1 MNMTTEE
8 LLAENKRLKEEN
20 NRLKEL
26 LRKNNIDY
34 NFEKEKILTTDDK
47 IKTYLS
53 YFIGRNDVYAEKY
66 IKDGKKAYAKVCN
79 NRFNRDLCDMSK
91 YKHCINCPNENRK
104 DFGADEVY
112 NHFIGKKAYA
122 IYPVINNNCYFLAI
136 DFDDKEFKECA
147 LAYKKECDKHNI
159 DSIIELS
166 QSGEGAHVW
175 IFFNS
180 LISCK
185 KARRLGDYLLTC
197 AMQNNKNISF
207 KSYDRFFPSQDV
219 VDKDGIGSCIALP
232 LQGNCVRNKTS
243 VFVDDNFFMYGN
255 QISALSSV
263 KKINE
268 LDIDL
273 ILKNY
278 ADNVDVEISNKL
290 FKKLNL
296 MISDFPL
303 IFKMILKDDIYFLKE
318 GLSSKAISVLKRLA
332 IIHNPEFYEKQAKRI
347 STYKIERIIE
357 LFKENIDY
365 ISLPRGCFNDLVE
378 LLEYFDI
385 AYEVEDRRIA
395 LKEINVEYNAI
406 LRETQK
412 NAVDTLLKYDNG
424 LLIAPT
430 GSGKTIMGIEVI
442 SRLKKPTLIL
452 VEKVKLLD
460 QWKERINQFLKIY
473 CNGEVIEP
481 GIYYGAKK
489 KLTGIID
496 VASIKSI
503 KDEDNIYDKYEIIIG
518 DEIHHIASKTYE
530 EIIRKFQA
538 KHIYG
543 FTATPKRSDNL
554 EKIIYKIISPI
565 RATLEE
571 SNRTFEKVLK
581 PRFTKFKNKD
591 SYDLMNYADLLNE
604 LYKDSNR
611 NQQIVEDIVEE
622 YKKNK
627 CILVLTE
634 RIEHINILKDLLS
647 HDCDNIYTISGS
659 DGAKA
664 RRQFNESINSL
675 ENKYII
681 ISTGSFLGEGFDLG
695 SLNTLFITMPFK
707 FSGKLQQH
715 TGRIHREYEGKNQV
729 VVYDYVD
736 IKIGKL
742 SHQFQIRL
750 NQYKKEEYNVI
761 DENDK
766 PELLYGYSNYSNQ
779 LYEDISNANNVKLL
793 FNYYKKE
800 KLNKLLELNDSI
812 EIITD
817 EEVNSNVKKIN
828 EHTPINAIIID
839 DRILWYGSINPFA
852 YSKKD
857 DTIMRIIDE
866 EYAKDIIK
874 FR

>member
-1 MNMTTEE
+1 MTIEE
-8 LLAENKRLKEEN
+8 LLAENKKLKEEN

-34 NFEKEKILTTDDK
+34 TNENEKILTTDDK
-47 IKTYLS
+47 IKIYLS
-53 YFIGRNDVYAEKY
+53 YFKGRNDVYAEKY
-66 IKDGKKAYAKVCN
+66 IKDGKKAYAKACN

-91 YKHCINCPNENRK
+91 YKHCINCPNEYRK
-104 DFGADEVY
+104 DFDIDEVY

-122 IYPVINNNCYFLAI
+122 IYPIINNNCYFLAI
-136 DFDDKEFKECA
+136 DFDDKEFKDCA
-147 LAYKKECDKHNI
+147 LAYKRECDKLNI

-175 IFFNS
+175 IFFND

-185 KARRLGDYLLTC
+185 KARRLGDYILTC

-207 KSYDRFFPSQDV
+207 KSYDRFFPSQDIV
-219 VDKDGIGSCIALP
+219 NKDGIGNCIALP
-232 LQGNCVRNKTS
+232 LQGGCVRNHTS
-243 VFVDDNFFMYGN
+243 VFVDDNFIMYGN
-255 QISALSSV
+255 QIKALSSI
-263 KKINE
+263 KKVNE
-268 LDIDL
+268 IDIDL

-278 ADNVDVEISNKL
+278 ADNVDVEINNKS

-296 MISDFPL
+296 MMSDFPL
-303 IFKMILKDDIYFLKE
+303 LFKIILKDDIYFSKE
-318 GLSSKAISVLKRLA
+318 GLSSKALSGIKRLA

-347 STYKIERIIE
+347 STYRIERIIE
-357 LFKENIDY
+357 LFNENLNY

-378 LLEYFDI
+378 LLEYVGI
-385 AYEVEDRRIA
+385 AYEIEDRRIT
-395 LKEINVEYNAI
+395 LKEVNVKYNAI
-406 LRETQK
+406 LREKQK
-412 NAVDTLLKYDNG
+412 NVVDALLKFDNG

-430 GSGKTIMGIEVI
+430 GSGKTIMGMEVI

-452 VEKVKLLD
+452 VEKVKLLE

-473 CNGEVIEP
+473 YNDESIEP
-481 GIYYGAKK
+481 GVYYGTKK

-496 VASIKSI
+496 IASIKSI
-503 KDEDNIYDKYEIIIG
+503 KDEDNLYDKYEIILG

-543 FTATPKRSDNL
+543 FTSTPKRSDNL

-571 SNRTFEKVLK
+571 SNRTFEKILK
-581 PRFTKFKNKD
+581 TRFTQFKNKE
-591 SYDLMNYADLLNE
+591 SYEWVNYADLLNE

-611 NQQIVEDIVEE
+611 NQQIVNDIVEE
-622 YKKNK
+622 YKKKK

-634 RIEHINILKDLLS
+634 RVEHINILKKLLLPY
-647 HDCDNIYTISGS
+647 CKNIYTISGS
-659 DGAKA
+659 DCTKA
-664 RRQFNESINSL
+664 RRQFNESINSI
-675 ENKYII
+675 ENQYII

-707 FSGKLQQH
+707 FSGKLQQQ

-742 SHQFQIRL
+742 AHQFQIRL
-750 NQYKKEEYNVI
+750 KQYKKEEYSII

-766 PELLYGYSNYSNQ
+766 PELLYNYSNYSSQ
-779 LYEDISNANNVKLL
+779 LYDDISNAKNVYLL
-793 FNYYKKE
+793 FNYYKE
-800 KLNKLLELNDSI
+800 ERLNKLLELNANI

-817 EEVNSNVKKIN
+817 EEINSNVKIIK
-828 EHTPINAIIID
+828 EHSPINAIIID
-839 DRILWYGSINPFA
+839 NRIIWYGSVNPFA
-852 YSKKD
+852 YAKKD
-857 DTIMRIIDE
+857 DTILRIVDE
-866 EYAKDIIK
+866 EYAKEMINFK
-874 FR
+874 

>member
-1 MNMTTEE
+1 MTIEE
-8 LLAENKRLKEEN
+8 LLAENKKLKEEN

-34 NFEKEKILTTDDK
+34 TNENEKILTTDDK
-47 IKTYLS
+47 IKIYLC
-53 YFIGRNDVYAEKY
+53 YFKGRNDVYAEKY

-79 NRFNRDLCDMSK
+79 NRFNRALCDVSK

-104 DFGADEVY
+104 DFGAEEVH
-112 NHFIGKKAYA
+112 NHLIGEKAYA
-122 IYPVINNNCYFLAI
+122 IYPLFNNSCYFLAI
-136 DFDDKEFKECA
+136 DFDDKEFKDCA

-175 IFFNS
+175 VFFNS

-232 LQGNCVRNKTS
+232 LQGNCARNKTS
-243 VFVDDNFFMYGN
+243 VFVDENFLMYGN
-255 QISALSSV
+255 QISVLSSI
-263 KKINE
+263 KKTNE

-278 ADNVDVEISNKL
+278 ADNVDVEISNKS

-303 IFKMILKDDIYFLKE
+303 IFKMILKDDIYLSKE
-318 GLSSKAISVLKRLA
+318 GLSFKAISVLKRLA

-378 LLEYFDI
+378 LLEYVGI
-385 AYEVEDRRIA
+385 VYEVEDRRNV
-395 LKEINVEYNAI
+395 LREINVEYNAI
-406 LRETQK
+406 LRETQR

-430 GSGKTIMGIEVI
+430 GSGKTIMGMEVI

-452 VEKVKLLD
+452 VEKVKLLE

-473 CNGEVIEP
+473 CNKEVIEP

-496 VASIKSI
+496 VASIKSF
-503 KDEDNIYDKYEIIIG
+503 KDEDDLYDKYEIIIG

-554 EKIIYKIISPI
+554 EKIICKIISPI
-565 RATLEE
+565 RATLEG
-571 SNRTFEKVLK
+571 SNGTLEKVLK

-591 SYDLMNYADLLNE
+591 RYDLMNYADLLNE
-604 LYKDSNR
+604 
-611 NQQIVEDIVEE
+611 
-622 YKKNK
+622 
-627 CILVLTE
+627 
-634 RIEHINILKDLLS
+634 
-647 HDCDNIYTISGS
+647 
-659 DGAKA
+659 
-664 RRQFNESINSL
+664 
-675 ENKYII
+675 
-681 ISTGSFLGEGFDLG
+681 
-695 SLNTLFITMPFK
+695 
-707 FSGKLQQH
+707 
-715 TGRIHREYEGKNQV
+715 
-729 VVYDYVD
+729 
-736 IKIGKL
+736 
-742 SHQFQIRL
+742 
-750 NQYKKEEYNVI
+750 
-761 DENDK
+761 
-766 PELLYGYSNYSNQ
+766 
-779 LYEDISNANNVKLL
+779 
-793 FNYYKKE
+793 
-800 KLNKLLELNDSI
+800 
-812 EIITD
+812 
-817 EEVNSNVKKIN
+817 
-828 EHTPINAIIID
+828 
-839 DRILWYGSINPFA
+839 
-852 YSKKD
+852 
-857 DTIMRIIDE
+857 
-866 EYAKDIIK
+866 
-874 FR
+874 

>member
-1 MNMTTEE
+1 MVTLEE

-20 NRLKEL
+20 YRLKEI
-26 LRKNNIDY
+26 LRNNNIVY
-34 NFEKEKILTTDDK
+34 TTENERTLTTEEKIK
-47 IKTYLS
+47 IYLS
-53 YFIGRNDVYAEKY
+53 YFKGRNDVYAEKY
-66 IKDGKKAYAKVCN
+66 IKDGKKAYTKVCG
-79 NRFNRDLCDMSK
+79 NRFNRNLCDMSK

-122 IYPVINNNCYFLAI
+122 IYPIINNSCYFLAI

-147 LAYKKECDKHNI
+147 LAYKKECDKLNI
-159 DSIIELS
+159 ASIIELS

-175 IFFNS
+175 IFFND

-185 KARRLGDYLLTC
+185 KARRLGDYILTI

-207 KSYDRFFPSQDV
+207 KSYDRFFPSQDI
-219 VDKDGIGSCIALP
+219 VDREGVGNCIALP
-232 LQGNCVRNKTS
+232 LQGACVRNKTS
-243 VFVDDNFFMYGN
+243 VFVDEKFLMYGN
-255 QISALSSV
+255 QISVLSSI
-263 KKINE
+263 KKTNE

-278 ADNVDVEISNKL
+278 ADNVDVEISNKS

-303 IFKMILKDDIYFLKE
+303 VFKIILKDDIYFSKE
-318 GLSSKAISVLKRLA
+318 GLSSRSISILKRLA

-378 LLEYFDI
+378 ILEFVGI

-395 LKEINVEYNAI
+395 LKEINVEYSAI

-430 GSGKTIMGIEVI
+430 GSGKTIMGMEVI

-460 QWKERINQFLKIY
+460 QWNERINQFLKIY
-473 CNGEVIEP
+473 CNEEVIEP

-489 KLTGIID
+489 RLTGIID

-503 KDEDNIYDKYEIIIG
+503 KDEDNIYDKYGIIIG

-565 RATLEE
+565 TARLED
-571 SNRTFEKVLK
+571 NNKTFEKILK

-659 DGAKA
+659 DGAKQ

-707 FSGKLQQH
+707 FSGKLQQQ

-742 SHQFQIRL
+742 AHQFQIRL
-750 NQYKKEEYNVI
+750 KQYKKEEYNVI

-766 PELLYGYSNYSNQ
+766 PELLYDYYNYSNQ
-779 LYEDISNANNVKLL
+779 LYDDISNANNVKLL
-793 FNYYKKE
+793 FNYHKE
-800 KLNKLLELNDSI
+800 ERLNKLLELNDNI

-817 EEVNSNVKKIN
+817 EEINSNVKTVK
-828 EHTPINAIIID
+828 EHSPINAIIID
-839 DRILWYGSINPFA
+839 NRIIWYGSINPVA

-857 DTIMRIIDE
+857 DTIIRIVDE

>member
-1 MNMTTEE
+1 MVTIEE
-8 LLAENKRLKEEN
+8 LLAENKKLKEEN

-26 LRKNNIDY
+26 LRKNNIVY
-34 NFEKEKILTTDDK
+34 TTENERTLTTEEKIK
-47 IKTYLS
+47 IYLS
-53 YFIGRNDVYAEKY
+53 YFKGRNDVYAEKY
-66 IKDGKKAYAKVCN
+66 IKDGKKAYAKVCG
-79 NRFNRDLCDMSK
+79 NRFNRNLCDMSK
-91 YKHCINCPNENRK
+91 YKNCINCPNENRK
-104 DFGADEVY
+104 EFGADEVY
-112 NHFIGKKAYA
+112 KHFIGKKAYA
-122 IYPVINNNCYFLAI
+122 IYPIINNSCYFLAI
-136 DFDDKEFKECA
+136 DFDDNEFKDCA
-147 LAYKKECDKHNI
+147 LAYKKECDKLNI
-159 DSIIELS
+159 ASIIELS

-175 IFFNS
+175 IFFND

-185 KARRLGDYLLTC
+185 KARRLGDYILTI

-207 KSYDRFFPSQDV
+207 KSYDRFFPSQDI
-219 VDKDGIGSCIALP
+219 VDREGVGNCIALP
-232 LQGNCVRNKTS
+232 LQGACVRNKTS
-243 VFVDDNFFMYGN
+243 VFVDENFLMYGN
-255 QISALSSV
+255 QISVLSSI
-263 KKINE
+263 KKTNE

-303 IFKMILKDDIYFLKE
+303 VFKIILKDDIYFSKE
-318 GLSSKAISVLKRLA
+318 GLSSRSISILKRLA
-332 IIHNPEFYEKQAKRI
+332 IIHNPEFYEKQAKRL

-378 LLEYFDI
+378 ILEFVGI

-406 LRETQK
+406 LRETQE

-430 GSGKTIMGIEVI
+430 GSGKTIMGMDVI

-452 VEKVKLLD
+452 VEKVKLLE
-460 QWKERINQFLKIY
+460 QWKERISQFMKVYYNEKI
-473 CNGEVIEP
+473 IEP

-496 VASIKSI
+496 IASIKSI
-503 KDEDNIYDKYEIIIG
+503 KDEDDLYDKYEIIIG

-554 EKIIYKIISPI
+554 EKIIYKIISPV
-565 RATLEE
+565 RARLDD
-571 SNRTFEKVLK
+571 NNKTFEKVLK

-591 SYDLMNYADLLNE
+591 SYDLINYADLLNE
-604 LYKDSNR
+604 LYNDLNR
-611 NQQIVEDIVEE
+611 NQQIVADIVEE

-634 RIEHINILKDLLS
+634 RVEHINILKGLLS
-647 HDCDNIYTISGS
+647 SHCDNIYIISGS
-659 DGAKA
+659 ASTKE
-664 RRQFNESINSL
+664 RRQFNESINGL
-675 ENKYII
+675 ENQYII

-707 FSGKLQQH
+707 FSGKLQQQ
-715 TGRIHREYEGKNQV
+715 TGRIHREYEGKKQV

-742 SHQFQIRL
+742 AHQFQIRL
-750 NQYKKEEYNVI
+750 KQYKKEEYNVI

-766 PELLYGYSNYSNQ
+766 PELLYDYSNYSNQ
-779 LYEDISNANNVKLL
+779 LYDDISNANNVKLL
-793 FNYYKKE
+793 FNYHKE
-800 KLNKLLELNDSI
+800 ERLNKLLELNDNI

-817 EEVNSNVKKIN
+817 EEINSNVKTVK
-828 EHTPINAIIID
+828 ERSPINAIIID
-839 DRILWYGSINPFA
+839 NRIIWYGSINPFA

-857 DTIMRIIDE
+857 DTIIRIVDE